1 MEDNVNRF
9 FMPPRLLKKR
19 PSKARL
25 KRIRRRKRIRR
36 FIALSAIVIAVIAL
50 AVRFT
55 NAGCDMVLGL
65 AKNYVS
71 EKMNLNL
78 KAVTV
83 TGNPL
88 KGYTMKNI
96 ELEDM
101 NGKKILSAESLSL
114 YMSLIVKIHVL
125 KCINCSC

>member
-1 MEDNVNRF
+1 MRDDMEDNVNRF

-19 PSKARL
+19 PSKERL

-71 EKMNLNL
+71 EKMNLKSSIFQIL
-78 KAVTV
+78 A
-83 TGNPL
+83 L
-88 KGYTMKNI
+88 
-96 ELEDM
+96 
-101 NGKKILSAESLSL
+101 LSAIQDSG
-114 YMSLIVKIHVL
+114 
-125 KCINCSC
+125 